1 MFDSDLEGDDNVE
14 VVDMQMA
21 PLSTTVQPSDD
32 DNVVISETEPESDD
46 EVAIV
51 SFQLAAEPY
60 VSTTAL
66 PRDDK
71 DVSETKP
78 ETDKEDTIV
87 SSIQSTL
94 LL

>member
-1 MFDSDLEGDDNVE
+1 VGDDDVE
-14 VVDMQMA
+14 VVDMWMA
-21 PLSTTVQPSDD
+21 PLSTTVQPPDD

-51 SFQLAAEPY
+51 SFWLAGGPS

-66 PRDDK
+66 PCDDK
-71 DVSETKP
+71 DVSKTEP
-78 ETDKEDTIV
+78 ETDEEDTIV